1 MLANY
6 PKESVMNIWSRRP
19 LPLLTALLV
28 AGLPGGAAGEAPTPG
43 INETV
48 TFFYYEDL
56 EAALRFYEDV
66 LELPVTMNEDWV
78 KILRVTATS
87 SVGLVL
93 DGHGF
98 HDVAADK
105 PAMLS
110 IVTEDVD
117 AWYRRLLDAGVA
129 IRRELPPP
137 DDAANAGKA
146 PIRGFIAEDPGGYT
160 VEFFSWQTAPGS

>member
-1 MLANY
+1 
-6 PKESVMNIWSRRP
+6 MNIWSRRT
-19 LPLLTALLV
+19 LALVIPFLAV
-28 AGLPGGAAGEAPTPG
+28 GLPSANAGEAAARG
-43 INETV
+43 MDETV

-56 EAALRFYEDV
+56 EAALQFYEEV

-98 HDVAADK
+98 HGVADDK

-117 AWYRRLLDAGVA
+117 AWYRRLLDAGVVM
-129 IRRELPPP
+129 RRELPPP
-137 DDAANAGKA
+137 EEVETGSKA

-160 VEFFSWQTAPGS
+160 VEFFTWERDPG

>member
-1 MLANY
+1 
-6 PKESVMNIWSRRP
+6 MNIWSRRP
-19 LPLLTALLV
+19 LALFFALLT
-28 AGLPGGAAGEAPTPG
+28 AGLPGAAAEEVTIPG
-43 INETV
+43 IDETV

-98 HDVAADK
+98 HDVASDK

-117 AWYRRLLDAGVA
+117 AWYRRLIDAGVV

-137 DDAANAGKA
+137 DDAKSAGKA

-160 VEFFSWQTAPGS
+160 VEFFSWQAASGS

>member
-1 MLANY
+1 MG
-6 PKESVMNIWSRRP
+6 IWSRR
-19 LPLLTALLV
+19 ALALFIAFLA
-28 AGLPGGAAGEAPTPG
+28 AGLPSANAGDAVARG
-43 INETV
+43 MDETV

-56 EAALRFYEDV
+56 EAALHFYEEV
-66 LELPVTMNEDWV
+66 LELSVTMNEDWV

-98 HDVAADK
+98 HDVADDK

-117 AWYRRLLDAGVA
+117 AWYRRLLDAGVT

-137 DDAANAGKA
+137 DAAETDSKA

-160 VEFFSWQTAPGS
+160 VEFFAWQSESS

>member
-1 MLANY
+1 MFVTL
-6 PKESVMNIWSRRP
+6 
-19 LPLLTALLV
+19 LPV
-28 AGLPGGAAGEAPTPG
+28 GLSNADRGPTPG
-43 INETV
+43 IEETV

-56 EAALRFYEDV
+56 EAAFRFYEEV
-66 LELPVTMNEDWV
+66 LELPVTMDEDWV
-78 KILRVTATS
+78 KILRVSATS

-98 HDVAADK
+98 HEVSDDK

-117 AWYRRLLDAGVA
+117 AWYRRLLDAGTA

-137 DDAANAGKA
+137 DEAAAEGKA

-160 VEFFSWQTAPGS
+160 IEFFSWQTKPGS

>member
-1 MLANY
+1 
-6 PKESVMNIWSRRP
+6 MNNWLRRP
-19 LPLLTALLV
+19 LASFIVLLA
-28 AGLPGGAAGEAPTPG
+28 AGLSGADADEASTPG

-56 EAALRFYEDV
+56 EAALRFYEGV
-66 LELPVTMNEDWV
+66 LGLPVTMNEDWV

-98 HDVAADK
+98 HDVADDK

-110 IVTEDVD
+110 IVTGDVD
-117 AWYRRLLDAGVA
+117 AWYRRLLDAGVV

-137 DDAANAGKA
+137 DDAASTGKA

-160 VEFFSWQTAPGS
+160 IEFFSWQAK

>member
-1 MLANY
+1 
-6 PKESVMNIWSRRP
+6 MNNWPRRP
-19 LPLLTALLV
+19 LALFIVMLAV
-28 AGLPGGAAGEAPTPG
+28 GLSSADADEAPTPG
-43 INETV
+43 IDETV

-98 HDVAADK
+98 HDVADDK

-117 AWYRRLLDAGVA
+117 AWYRRILDAGVP

-137 DDAANAGKA
+137 NDAAGAGKA

-160 VEFFSWQTAPGS
+160 VEFFSWQAASGS

>member
-1 MLANY
+1 MSIGSRSALALF
-6 PKESVMNIWSRRP
+6 I
-19 LPLLTALLV
+19 AFFA
-28 AGLPGGAAGEAPTPG
+28 AGLPSANADEAGIPG
-43 INETV
+43 MDETV

-56 EAALRFYEDV
+56 DAALHFYAEV

-98 HDVAADK
+98 HDVADAK

-117 AWYRRLLDAGVA
+117 AWYRRLLDAGVT

-137 DDAANAGKA
+137 AGAETDSKA

-160 VEFFSWQTAPGS
+160 VEFFTWQTQPK